1 MSAQYFFWFH
11 VLFVFQFGSFFS
23 SDSLIVAV
31 KPKPPV
37 KYNGDVLDEDDDEED
52 LVRTEKLFHLAVF
65 FVVCVCVSVYS
76 ICRFSNP
83 SFLNSEVSA
92 SSVNKW
98 VEEDAFLFFT

>member
-1 MSAQYFFWFH
+1 M
-11 VLFVFQFGSFFS
+11 FQFGSFFS

-52 LVRTEKLFHLAVF
+52 LVRTEQLFHLAVF
-65 FVVCVCVSVYS
+65 LLLLCVCVSVCGC

>member
-1 MSAQYFFWFH
+1 MFVFWFH
-11 VLFVFQFGSFFS
+11 ILFEFQFGSFFN

-37 KYNGDVLDEDDDEED
+37 KYNGDGLDEDDDEED
-52 LVRTEKLFHLAVF
+52 LVRTEQLFHLAVLF
-65 FVVCVCVSVYS
+65 CVCGC

-98 VEEDAFLFFT
+98 VEEDAFLFFA